1 MHTAEHLYPTF
12 FNPLLIK
19 PRQGLPKE
27 MAIIGAG
34 TIGPDIGYY
43 LQSALPE
50 SRLYLIDI
58 QEKALKK
65 AEQRIEG
72 YVQKAKDKKKM
83 PPDKADQVLNNIYY
97 STDYNNIKQCQLVI
111 EAATENIDLKQKIFS
126 ELETIVNKECIL
138 TSNTSSIPAERIFSN
153 LKYPQRCTVTH
164 FFAPAWRSLP
174 VEVISWEQVSQDML
188 DYLCWFFASTGKVP
202 LMTDDAICF
211 MLDRIFDNWCN
222 EAAFLLSQA
231 TASQIDQVA
240 EDMVAAG
247 PFFVL
252 NLANGNPII
261 VETNTLQMEE
271 GEHYRPALIL
281 SSVQSWLTKRP
292 GEKKEVPISLAS
304 EIRERLLG
312 ILFSQSFDIIDR
324 QIGTLEDLNFGSQIA
339 FGFKQGPFDFMQEL
353 GQKETIRTIDSFQSK
368 RPGFPRAQAPLNN
381 YQKFN
386 RYLLV
391 DILDGVAIITIRR
404 PQAMNALNQEM
415 TGEIQKVLENYSSDP
430 EIKGFILTGYGPQ
443 AFSAGADI
451 GRFPD
456 VLGDKQGAID
466 LARECAQVQRYLDS
480 MDKPVV
486 AAINGLA
493 LGGGLELAIRCH
505 SILASDKALFQFPEI
520 TLGILPGIGG
530 CIVPYR
536 KWPQGAATFHEMLSQ
551 GKRISASEAKQ
562 IGVVKSLH
570 ESYRDLVDGAI
581 QEVNHLQGSIPGIAD
596 GKIDIPELDVPEPPM
611 AGNLT
616 LSREAVSLIASTIKQ
631 GASAERFEEA
641 LEIGYR
647 GFGDIACTQAAKE
660 GITAFLEKRAPVFE

>member
-1 MHTAEHLYPTF
+1 MRTDEKLYPTF

-19 PRQGLPKE
+19 TQQDLPQE

-50 SRLYLIDI
+50 SQVYLIDI

-83 PPDKADQVLNNIYY
+83 SPDKADQVLSNFHY
-97 STDYNNIKQCQLVI
+97 STDYKDIQKCQLVI

-126 ELETIVNKECIL
+126 ELESIVNKECIL
-138 TSNTSSIPAERIFSN
+138 TSNTSSIPAKRIFSN
-153 LKYPQRCTVTH
+153 LKHPQRCTVTH

-188 DYLCWFFASTGKVP
+188 DYLCRFFASTGKVP

-222 EAAFLLSQA
+222 EAAFLLDQA
-231 TASQIDQVA
+231 TSSQIDQVS
-240 EDMVAAG
+240 ENLVMAG

-281 SSVQSWLTKRP
+281 SSVQNWLTKKP
-292 GEKKEVPISLAS
+292 GEAIDVSDSLAS
-304 EIRERLLG
+304 EIKERLLG

-324 QIGTLEDLNFGSQIA
+324 RIGTLEDLNFGAQIA

-353 GQKETIRTIDSFQSK
+353 GEKELVRIMDSFQSK
-368 RPGFPRAQAPLNN
+368 RPGFPRAQSPFNT

-391 DILDGVAIITIRR
+391 DILDDVAIITIRR
-404 PQAMNALNQEM
+404 PQAMNAINQEM
-415 TGEIQKVLENYSSDP
+415 TNEIQKVLEAYSSDP
-430 EIKGFILTGYGPQ
+430 SVKGFILTGYGTQ

-451 GRFPD
+451 GRFPE
-456 VLGDKQGAID
+456 VLGDRQAAIN
-466 LARECAQVQRYLDS
+466 LARECAQVQNYLDY

-505 SILASDKALFQFPEI
+505 SIVASNRAMFQFPEI

-536 KWPQGAATFHEMLSQ
+536 KWPQGANQFHEMLCL
-551 GKRISASEAKQ
+551 GKKISGSDAERIGMVE
-562 IGVVKSLH
+562 SLH
-570 ESYRDLVDGAI
+570 ENYRDLIDGAI
-581 QEVNHLQGSIPGIAD
+581 QEIDRLQGSIPRIAD
-596 GKIDIPELDVPEPPM
+596 GKMDIPEPNIPEQPM
-611 AGNLT
+611 AGKLT
-616 LSREAVSLIASTIKQ
+616 LSPEAVSLIASTIKQ
-631 GASAERFEEA
+631 GASAELFEEA
-641 LEIGYR
+641 LEIGYK
-647 GFGDIACTQAAKE
+647 GFGDIACTQAARE
-660 GITAFLEKRAPVFE
+660 GITAFLEKRSPVFK

>member
-1 MHTAEHLYPTF
+1 MRTDEKLYPTF

-19 PRQGLPKE
+19 TQQDLPQE

-50 SRLYLIDI
+50 SQVYLIDI

-83 PPDKADQVLNNIYY
+83 PPDKADQVLSNFHY
-97 STDYNNIKQCQLVI
+97 STDYKDIQKCQLVI

-126 ELETIVNKECIL
+126 ELESIVNKECIL
-138 TSNTSSIPAERIFSN
+138 TSNTSSIPAKRIFSN
-153 LKYPQRCTVTH
+153 LKHPQRCTVTH

-222 EAAFLLSQA
+222 EAAFLLDQA
-231 TASQIDQVA
+231 TSSQIDQVS
-240 EDMVAAG
+240 ENLVMAG

-281 SSVQSWLTKRP
+281 SSVQNWLTKKP
-292 GEKKEVPISLAS
+292 GEAIDVSDSLAS
-304 EIRERLLG
+304 EIKERLLG

-324 QIGTLEDLNFGSQIA
+324 RIGTLEDLNFGAQIA

-353 GQKETIRTIDSFQSK
+353 GEKELVRIMDSFQSK
-368 RPGFPRAQAPLNN
+368 RPGFPRAQSPFNT

-391 DILDGVAIITIRR
+391 DILDDVAIITIRR
-404 PQAMNALNQEM
+404 PQAMNAINQEM
-415 TGEIQKVLENYSSDP
+415 TNEIQKVLEAYSSDP
-430 EIKGFILTGYGPQ
+430 SVKGFILTGYGTQ

-451 GRFPD
+451 GRFPE
-456 VLGDKQGAID
+456 VLGDRQAAID
-466 LARECAQVQRYLDS
+466 LARECAQVQKYLDY

-505 SILASDKALFQFPEI
+505 SIVASNRAMFQFPEI

-536 KWPQGAATFHEMLSQ
+536 KWPQGATQFHEMLCL
-551 GKRISASEAKQ
+551 GKKISGSDAERIGMVE
-562 IGVVKSLH
+562 SLH
-570 ESYRDLVDGAI
+570 ENYRDLIDGAI
-581 QEVNHLQGSIPGIAD
+581 QEIDRLQGSIPRIAD
-596 GKIDIPELDVPEPPM
+596 GKMDIPEPNILEQPM
-611 AGNLT
+611 AGKLT
-616 LSREAVSLIASTIKQ
+616 LSPEAVSLIASTIKQ
-631 GASAERFEEA
+631 GASAELFEEA
-641 LEIGYR
+641 LEIGYK
-647 GFGDIACTQAAKE
+647 GFGDIACTQAARE
-660 GITAFLEKRAPVFE
+660 GITAFLEKRSPVFK